1 MKNILHFSSLSPV
14 ERVSFIETLP
24 FSELVV
30 LRNILEE
37 TYQQNGM
44 WEAYIIQC
52 DKEITK
58 RRNDKIDNIL
68 DGTI

>member
-1 MKNILHFSSLSPV
+1 MKNIIHFSSLSPV

-24 FSELVV
+24 FWDLVELKNT
-30 LRNILEE
+30 LDSA
-37 TYQQNGM
+37 YQENGM

-58 RRNDKIDNIL
+58 RREDKINEIL
-68 DGTI
+68 K

>member
-1 MKNILHFSSLSPV
+1 MKNILYFSSLSPV

-24 FSELVV
+24 FCELVV

-44 WEAYIIQC
+44 WEAYVIQC
-52 DKEITK
+52 DKEIAK
-58 RRNDKIDNIL
+58 RREDKINEIL
-68 DGTI
+68 K

>member
-1 MKNILHFSSLSPV
+1 MKNIMYFSSLAPV

-24 FSELVV
+24 FCELVV

-44 WEAYIIQC
+44 WEDYVIQC
-52 DKEITK
+52 DKEIAK
-58 RRNDKIDNIL
+58 RREDKINEIL
-68 DGTI
+68 K

>member
-1 MKNILHFSSLSPV
+1 MKHIKQFSSLTPT
-14 ERVSFIETLP
+14 ERVSLIETLH
-24 FSELVV
+24 FWDLVELK
-30 LRNILEE
+30 NTLEE
-37 TYQQNGM
+37 AYQENGM

-52 DKEITK
+52 VKEIAR

>member
-1 MKNILHFSSLSPV
+1 MKNIIYFSSLAPV
-14 ERVSFIETLP
+14 ERVSFIETLT

-44 WEAYIIQC
+44 WEAYVIQC
-52 DKEITK
+52 DKEIAK
-58 RRNDKIDNIL
+58 RREDKINEIL
-68 DGTI
+68 K

>member
-1 MKNILHFSSLSPV
+1 MKHITQFSSLTPT
-14 ERVSFIETLP
+14 ERVSLIETLH
-24 FSELVV
+24 FWGLVELK
-30 LRNILEE
+30 NTLEHA
-37 TYQQNGM
+37 YQENGM

-52 DKEITK
+52 VKEITK